1 MADTHFAYSL
11 ANGNS
16 REARRI
22 YAERY
27 LQCNLPCRQ
36 KHLRI
41 HRYLREKSFLRNTI
55 DFVKPMTSRTS
66 VLKVAILNE
75 IEPHPETSTRKIAR
89 T

>member
-27 LQCNLPCRQ
+27 LQFTMSSKTFAN
-36 KHLRI
+36 I